1 MLFEQ
6 RFWPGITDG
15 SVTRTFRRW
24 RRRHVVAGRRYRTPG
39 GIIEVEEVS
48 IVDPSDI
55 SDADARRS
63 GYADAQRLVADLRGE
78 PVSDVYRVV
87 FRLVDEPDPRAE
99 LASNAT
105 LTDDDVV
112 AISARL
118 ARIDA
123 LDAYGPWTWSTL
135 QAIEERPATRAA
147 VLAAGAGRELQPFKR
162 DVRKL
167 KELGLTESL
176 EVGYRLS
183 PRGRAYLEAART
195 RSSE

>member
-1 MLFEQ
+1 MLFER
-6 RFWPGITDG
+6 RFWPGIADG

-55 SDADARRS
+55 SDPDARRS
-63 GYADAQRLVADLRGE
+63 GYADAQQLVADLRGE
-78 PVSDVYRVV
+78 PTSRVYRVV
-87 FRLVDEPDPRAE
+87 FHVVDEPDPRAE
-99 LASNAT
+99 LASKAS
-105 LTDDDVV
+105 LTDDEVA

-118 ARIDA
+118 AHMDEVSA
-123 LDAYGPWTWSTL
+123 SGPWTWSTL
-135 QAIEERPATRAA
+135 QAIEEQPATRAA
-147 VLAAGAGRELQPFKR
+147 VLAVEAGRELQPFKR

-167 KELGLTESL
+167 KQLGLTESL

-183 PRGRAYLEAART
+183 PRGHAYVEAART